1 MIRGHAVYE
10 ALAGA
15 ILLREASTA
24 ECAEY
29 ARHAATC
36 PQCDAD
42 IDQTRTLVHSA
53 LTASQH
59 GETWRPDVRDGVG
72 ARIERRSAS
81 WDGFVRSALTL
92 AVAGTLALNVALL
105 VGSVHLV
112 VPDIFGGGPTTVA
125 ARTAAP
131 RSAPPVARAEVARA
145 ERLRAEPSGCLEIV
159 ASTRYGVRRRCAT
172 KRRCATRASACSR
185 PSRCTCTKRASAREA
200 SPAGRSNAG
209 VHEPARHHSIA
220 RRRDRVRSGRVY
232 EKRIE
237 RTGREQ

>member
-15 ILLREASTA
+15 ILLREANDA

-29 ARHAATC
+29 AQHAATC
-36 PQCDAD
+36 PLCDAD
-42 IDQTRTLVHSA
+42 IDQTRTLVGAA

-59 GETWRPDVRDGVG
+59 GESWRPDVRDGVST
-72 ARIERRSAS
+72 RIERRSAS

-125 ARTAAP
+125 ARTAAARP
-131 RSAPPVARAEVARA
+131 ATVAARAEVAHVDVTPHA
-145 ERLRAEPSGCLEIV
+145 EHLRAEPSGCLEIV
-159 ASTRYGVRRRCAT
+159 CLATVRRAAAPRHET
-172 KRRCATRASACSR
+172 VLRR
-185 PSRCTCTKRASAREA
+185 PSLGLFAA
-200 SPAGRSNAG
+200 
-209 VHEPARHHSIA
+209 EPLHLR
-220 RRRDRVRSGRVY
+220 
-232 EKRIE
+232 
-237 RTGREQ
+237 

>member
-15 ILLREASTA
+15 ILLREANDD

-29 ARHAATC
+29 AQHAATC
-36 PQCDAD
+36 PLCDAD
-42 IDQTRTLVHSA
+42 IDQTRTLVSAA

-72 ARIERRSAS
+72 TRIERRSAS

-112 VPDIFGGGPTTVA
+112 VPDIFGGGPKTVA
-125 ARTAAP
+125 ARTVAP
-131 RSAPPVARAEVARA
+131 RLAPPAARAALGAAAATPRA
-145 ERLRAEPSGCLEIV
+145 EHLRAEPSGCLEIV
-159 ASTRYGVRRRCAT
+159 CLDTVRRAAT
-172 KRRCATRASACSR
+172 LRREVVLRR
-185 PSRCTCTKRASAREA
+185 PSLGLFAA
-200 SPAGRSNAG
+200 
-209 VHEPARHHSIA
+209 EPLRL
-220 RRRDRVRSGRVY
+220 R
-232 EKRIE
+232 
-237 RTGREQ
+237 